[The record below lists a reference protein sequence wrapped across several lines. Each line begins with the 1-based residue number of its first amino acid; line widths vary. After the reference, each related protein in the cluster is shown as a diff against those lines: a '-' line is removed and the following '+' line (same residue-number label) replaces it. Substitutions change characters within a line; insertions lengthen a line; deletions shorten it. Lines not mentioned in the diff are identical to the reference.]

1 MIDIQA
7 KQKDIASYVGRL
19 LRDSFGRGPQAAYVT
34 LGETHAIIFLREFMS
49 SIEEHL
55 FEDKGAEA
63 VHELRESMMKT
74 IIPEV
79 KRYVESTTGIEL
91 NELFYDWNMDRRSG
105 VIIGLKPE
113 SYQNAGEASEPIE
126 KDYPNKQKLEQV
138 IGETSSRAERVP
150 DDVSSVQVNN
160 RTTLIVRTGIL
171 VPIEKRLIAL
181 GYDNVLKI
189 AKRELEKE
197 LFMEEDLFT
206 DLLGAEVEDIFIDW
220 NFEKDKSTIIIVT
233 APVK

>member
-1 MIDIQA
+1 
-7 KQKDIASYVGRL
+7 
-19 LRDSFGRGPQAAYVT
+19 
-34 LGETHAIIFLREFMS
+34 
-49 SIEEHL
+49 
-55 FEDKGAEA
+55 
-63 VHELRESMMKT
+63 MMKT

-113 SYQNAGEASEPIE
+113 SYKNAGRASEPIE

-206 DLLGAEVEDIFIDW
+206 DLLGAEVQDIFIDW

>member
-1 MIDIQA
+1 MI
-7 KQKDIASYVGRL
+7 R
-19 LRDSFGRGPQAAYVT
+19 
-34 LGETHAIIFLREFMS
+34 
-49 SIEEHL
+49 
-55 FEDKGAEA
+55 
-63 VHELRESMMKT
+63 
-74 IIPEV
+74 
-79 KRYVESTTGIEL
+79 
-91 NELFYDWNMDRRSG
+91 
-105 VIIGLKPE
+105 
-113 SYQNAGEASEPIE
+113 
-126 KDYPNKQKLEQV
+126 
-138 IGETSSRAERVP
+138 ETSNKAERVP

-206 DLLGAEVEDIFIDW
+206 ELLGAKVEDIFIDW

-233 APVK
+233 TPSK